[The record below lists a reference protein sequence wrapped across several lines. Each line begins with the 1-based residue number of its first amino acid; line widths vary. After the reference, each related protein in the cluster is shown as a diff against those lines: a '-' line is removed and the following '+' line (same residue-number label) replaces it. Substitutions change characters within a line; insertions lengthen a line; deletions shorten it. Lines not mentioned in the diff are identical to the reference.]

1 MCSVH
6 APNEPAEARILT
18 IPEQIVAG
26 TGETLRK
33 FGAEG
38 FEGLVLWAGELL
50 ATTARVKSCFVP
62 PQHPIRDER
71 GVGYFVDGDALFE
84 LNREL
89 HRSGLVLLAQVHSHP
104 GEAYHSAAD
113 DRYAI
118 ATAEGSYSLV
128 APDFGKAF
136 AVSSCAV
143 YRLED
148 GRWIPVPTADVSR
161 RIRVV

>member
-1 MCSVH
+1 MAAH
-6 APNEPAEARILT
+6 NDPANTRILSV
-18 IPEQIVAG
+18 PKQIVDG
-26 TGETLRK
+26 TGEALRE

-38 FEGLVLWAGELL
+38 FEGLVLWAGELS
-50 ATTARVKSCFVP
+50 ATVARVTSGLVP

-84 LNREL
+84 LNLHL

-104 GEAYHSAAD
+104 SEAYHSAAD

-128 APDFGKAF
+128 APNFGKAF
-136 AVSSCAV
+136 AVPSCAV

-148 GRWIPVPTADVSR
+148 GDWNPVPSDHISR
-161 RIRVV
+161 WIRVV

>member
-1 MCSVH
+1 MGPPSQ
-6 APNEPAEARILT
+6 PNDARILT
-18 IPEQIVAG
+18 VPKQIVAG
-26 TGETLRK
+26 TGEALRE

-38 FEGLVLWAGELL
+38 FEGLVLWAGELSP
-50 ATTARVKSCFVP
+50 TTARVTSGFVP
-62 PQHPIRDER
+62 PQHPIRDES

-89 HRSGLVLLAQVHSHP
+89 HRGGLVLLAQVHSHP

-128 APDFGKAF
+128 APEFGEAF
-136 AVSSCAV
+136 SVSSCAV
-143 YRLED
+143 YCLE
-148 GRWIPVPTADVSR
+148 GGYWIPVATADLSR

>member
-1 MCSVH
+1 MRKQ
-6 APNEPAEARILT
+6 PAEARVLT
-18 IPEQIVAG
+18 VPNQIVAG
-26 TGETLRK
+26 TGEALRE
-33 FGAEG
+33 FGVEG
-38 FEGLVLWAGELL
+38 FEGLVLWAGVLSP
-50 ATTARVKSCFVP
+50 TTARVTSGFVP

-71 GVGYFVDGDALFE
+71 GVGYFVDGEALFE

-128 APDFGKAF
+128 APDFGTAF

-143 YRLED
+143 YCLE
-148 GRWIPVPTADVSR
+148 GRDWIRVATDDISR